1 MITILKYFNH
11 CFNIFFLIEAIIKI
25 IGLGTLYFRILENV
39 FDFIIVIVS
48 ITATAID
55 VFTTKE
61 ILGVAAIFRVFRVGR
76 TFKLFRNLKS
86 VHLII

>member
-1 MITILKYFNH
+1 M
-11 CFNIFFLIEAIIKI
+11 IEAIIKI